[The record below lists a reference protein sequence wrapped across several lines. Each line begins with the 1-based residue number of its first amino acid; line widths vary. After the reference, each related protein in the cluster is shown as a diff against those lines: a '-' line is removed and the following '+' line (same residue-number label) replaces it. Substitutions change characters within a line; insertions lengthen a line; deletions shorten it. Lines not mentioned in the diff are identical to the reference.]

1 MAAENGDNGVVNEVN
16 EVNEDNKRVAVRE
29 PTTIVPVTAA
39 IYHNGQEKPTERWS
53 LELGLTLSE
62 DKHLSTIIKR
72 LEKGYGVK
80 NKTSALGIRKFNIQ
94 LSVKDFTPKLPEWP
108 KGRIFAIDCQEQWE
122 NCLPKVLG
130 LQREL
135 IGR

>member
-1 MAAENGDNGVVNEVN
+1 MAAENGDNGVVNE
-16 EVNEDNKRVAVRE
+16 VRE

-80 NKTSALGIRKFNIQ
+80 NKTSALDIRKFNIQ
-94 LSVKDFTPKLPEWP
+94 LSVKDFTPKLPE
-108 KGRIFAIDCQEQWE
+108 
-122 NCLPKVLG
+122 
-130 LQREL
+130 
-135 IGR
+135 

>member
-1 MAAENGDNGVVNEVN
+1 MAAENGVVN

-80 NKTSALGIRKFNIQ
+80 NKTSALGIRSYLSGQRAGSSQ
-94 LSVKDFTPKLPEWP
+94 LIVKSN
-108 KGRIFAIDCQEQWE
+108 GRIAFRRFLVFSE
-122 NCLPKVLG
+122 NL
-130 LQREL
+130 
-135 IGR
+135 

>member
-16 EVNEDNKRVAVRE
+16 EDNKRVAIRE

-39 IYHNGQEKPTERWS
+39 IYHNRQEKPTERWS

-72 LEKGYGVK
+72 LEKGYGAK

-108 KGRIFAIDCQEQWE
+108 KGRIFAIDRQEQ
-122 NCLPKVLG
+122 
-130 LQREL
+130 
-135 IGR
+135 